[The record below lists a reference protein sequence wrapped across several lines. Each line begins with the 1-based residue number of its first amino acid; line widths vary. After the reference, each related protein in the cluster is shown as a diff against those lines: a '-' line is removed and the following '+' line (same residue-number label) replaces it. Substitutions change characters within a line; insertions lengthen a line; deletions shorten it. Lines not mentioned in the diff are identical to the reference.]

1 MNKMT
6 TIEDERP
13 ESETAVSALGNWA
26 IGCGAQIVILIL
38 AAVVFSETGF
48 TALLAVA
55 IIVGIP
61 ALIVRGLLIAV
72 GFRFA
77 WFHRL
82 IGPVCLL
89 ACLTISSLPSVRGL
103 FENGGKGDGDA
114 EKGESNAGK
123 KDEAGTVA
131 AKPVQKVSVEE
142 ALAEL
147 DELVGLQT
155 VKAEVKKF
163 VDFVKVAQAR
173 KAAGLKVAPISYH
186 MVFTG
191 NPGTGKTTVARIM
204 AKIYVALGILKKGQ
218 LVEVDRSGLVG
229 QYMGETA
236 VKTKNAVDS
245 ALDGVLFVDEAYA
258 LASSEKDD
266 YGREAV
272 DTILKRMEDD
282 RDRLGVIV
290 AGYTDE
296 MKKFIDA
303 NPGLQSRFNRYLEF
317 PDYTAEEL
325 ATMFRMRLKK
335 NDYVLAPELDATLDK
350 AMREL
355 TRHRDRQFG
364 NGRFVRNL
372 FEKAVERQASRLA
385 SAQNATADDLKT
397 LVAAD
402 LGVDAFVQEKEQTL
416 EEVMAELDGLV
427 GLKPVKEEMHRLA
440 SFAKV
445 QKAREAKG
453 LATAKPSYHFVFT
466 GNPGTGKTTV
476 ARTVS
481 RMFRALGVLGRG
493 HLVEVDRSG
502 LVGQY
507 VGETAVKTG
516 KVIDSAMD
524 GVLFIDEAYALA
536 DGSKGDYGK
545 EAIATLLKRMEDAR
559 DRLVVI
565 LAGYTDDMARFM
577 ETNPGLKSRFNRV
590 IAFPDYS
597 AQELG
602 AMFRQMAAKNK
613 YALSADVERWLDPA
627 IGLWTR
633 KRDRNFGNG
642 RYVRNLFEK
651 TLERQALRLVD
662 VQNPTKDQLLTIT
675 MKDVGISLKDP
686 DASKED

>member
-1 MNKMT
+1 MAMMT
-6 TIEDERP
+6 TVEDKHTDS
-13 ESETAVSALGNWA
+13 ESTGSALGNWA
-26 IGCGAQIVILIL
+26 IGCGMQIAILVL
-38 AAVVFSETGF
+38 AAIVFSESRLSTWI
-48 TALLAVA
+48 AVA
-55 IIVGIP
+55 IVLGVP
-61 ALIVRGLLIAV
+61 ALIVRGILLAA
-72 GFRFA
+72 GFRSA
-77 WFHRL
+77 WLHRL

-89 ACLTISSLPSVRGL
+89 ASLAIASIPAVQNIASPNKEGGS
-103 FENGGKGDGDA
+103 ENGVTNADKKGKD
-114 EKGESNAGK
+114 
-123 KDEAGTVA
+123 GTVA
-131 AKPVQKVSVEE
+131 AKPVPKVSIEE

-204 AKIYVALGILKKGQ
+204 AKIYVALGILEKGQ
-218 LVEVDRSGLVG
+218 LVETDRSGLVG

-236 VKTKNAVDS
+236 VKTKKVVDS
-245 ALDGVLFVDEAYA
+245 ALGGVIFVDEAYA

-266 YGREAV
+266 YGKEAV
-272 DTILKRMEDD
+272 DTLLKRMEDD
-282 RDRLGVIV
+282 RDKLVVIV

-335 NDYVLAPELDATLDK
+335 NDYLLAPELDASLDK
-350 AMREL
+350 AMHEL

-385 SAQNATADDLKT
+385 SVTNATPDDLKT

-416 EEVMAELDGLV
+416 EEVMAELDSLV
-427 GLKPVKEEMHRLA
+427 GLKPVKDEMHKLA

-445 QKAREAKG
+445 QKAREAQG

-481 RMFRALGVLGRG
+481 RMFRALGVLGKG

-536 DGSKGDYGK
+536 DGSKSDYGK

-597 AQELG
+597 AKELG

-613 YALSADVERWLDPA
+613 YVLSADVERWLDGA
-627 IGLWTR
+627 LYVWTK
-633 KRDRNFGNG
+633 KRDRHFGNG

-651 TLERQALRLVD
+651 SLERQALRLVD